1 MKRIA
6 LQKQTLTPTFI
17 GSWVIEPP
25 SLCDELI
32 TYFEAHT
39 EKQRIGITG
48 GGRDLNKKDRIDI
61 SISPNEINLPG
72 NELFKTYI
80 DSLFTCYK
88 DYLVQWPFLEGM
100 GKNSKLV
107 SSILEDTRKGSTFKE
122 CIRRGM
128 V

>member
-39 EKQRIGITG
+39 GKQGIGITG
-48 GGRDLNKKDRIDI
+48 AGRDLNKKDRIDI
-61 SISPNEINLPG
+61 SIAPNEINLPG

-100 GKNSKLV
+100 GKK
-107 SSILEDTRKGSTFKE
+107 
-122 CIRRGM
+122 IRNW
-128 V
+128 